1 MTHIGNSRLSDGA
14 TSIRPIGERRRMIRV
29 AFDIGGTFTDF
40 VLCDDATGTTH
51 ALKVPTSS
59 RNPGE
64 AVIEGLE
71 KLLAVT
77 GVPGTSV
84 DLVLHA
90 TTVATNAVI
99 ERKGAKTGLI
109 TTAGFRD
116 VLIIGRQKRYE
127 TYDMYIDKPEP
138 LVQRRH
144 IVEVTERIA
153 PDGTVVTALDGASV
167 SRAIDAMVEA
177 GRETVAVCLLHAYAN
192 PEHERRIR
200 DEIAARAPGLLV
212 SISSEISPK
221 FREYERTNTTVTNAY
236 VKPIVD
242 RYLRHLDEAL
252 KRRGIPN
259 ELLVMQ
265 SNGGLISPDLARDFP
280 VRIIESG
287 PAAGILMCAIVG
299 KQEGRDQIITF
310 DMGGTTAKLGA
321 IDDGAPAIMPT
332 FEVDLV
338 RYKKGSGLPINVP
351 AVEMI
356 EIGAGGGSIARES
369 RGMIVVG
376 PDSAGADPGP
386 ICYGHGGREP
396 TITDANVVLG
406 YISPDWFNGGTMRLD
421 KEAAARGIKQAI
433 ADPLGV
439 STEEAA
445 WGIHLVATS
454 NMENAL
460 RIVSVERGRDPRSY
474 AMVAFGG
481 AGPLHAARLAR
492 AVGIP
497 TVIVPYGAGV
507 GSAIGLLQA
516 EPRIDV
522 TLTRVMHLDAT
533 QSGRAIAGVY
543 SELEALAQQDVRRIA
558 QAGKPQWS
566 RYAQMRYAGQGFEIH
581 VDLPPGPID
590 DNYGLQAIDA
600 FKRAYLRKHKFLD
613 PQGSVEAVDWTLVA
627 TMPSRGG
634 GTTLGRRPATAEA
647 RQSMRRVWFPETRGY
662 TDARIVDRHALAA
675 GTTIAGPAIVEDPD
689 CTVVVLPGDVAR
701 MSDKGHI
708 IIEIKSEASQ

>member
-1 MTHIGNSRLSDGA
+1 
-14 TSIRPIGERRRMIRV
+14 MIRV

-40 VLCDDATGTTH
+40 VLADDATGATH

-64 AVIEGLE
+64 AVVEGLE
-71 KLLAVT
+71 KLLAAT
-77 GVPGTSV
+77 GVAGSSV
-84 DLVLHA
+84 DVVLHA
-90 TTVATNAVI
+90 TTVATNAVL
-99 ERKGAKTGLI
+99 ERKGAQTGLI
-109 TTAGFRD
+109 TTEGFRD

-144 IVEVTERIA
+144 IVEVVERIA
-153 PDGTVVTALDGASV
+153 PDGTVVTALDAASV
-167 SRAIDAMVEA
+167 NRAIDAMLQT
-177 GRETVAVCLLHAYAN
+177 GRETVAVSLLHAYAR
-192 PEHERRIR
+192 PEHERGIR
-200 DEIAARAPGLLV
+200 DLIAARAPDLLV
-212 SISSEISPK
+212 SISSEVSPK

-242 RYLRHLDEAL
+242 RYLRHLNQAL
-252 KRRGIPN
+252 KDRGIRN
-259 ELLVMQ
+259 ELFVMQ

-299 KQEGRDQIITF
+299 KEEGCDQIVTF

-321 IDDGAPAIMPT
+321 IDEGKPAIMPT

-356 EIGAGGGSIARES
+356 EIGAGGGSIARDN

-386 ICYGHGGREP
+386 ICYGRGGEDP

-406 YISPDWFNGGTMRLD
+406 YISPDWFNGGSMRLD
-421 KEAAARGIKQAI
+421 KEAAARGIKRAI

-439 STEEAA
+439 STEQAA

-460 RIVSVERGRDPRSY
+460 RIVSVERGRDPRLY
-474 AMVAFGG
+474 TMVAFGG

-492 AVGIP
+492 SVGIP
-497 TVIVPYGAGV
+497 RVIVPYGAGV

-522 TLTRVMHLDAT
+522 TLTRVMRLDAER
-533 QSGRAIAGVY
+533 SGREIAGVY
-543 SELEALAQQDVRRIA
+543 TELEALAKQDVKRMSE
-558 QAGKPQWS
+558 AGNPQWS

-581 VDLPPGPID
+581 VDLPSDQID
-590 DNYGLQAIDA
+590 DSYGLKAIEA
-600 FKRAYLRKHKFLD
+600 FKKAYLRKHKFLD
-613 PQGSVEAVDWTLVA
+613 PQGAVEAVDWTLVA

-634 GTTLGRRPATAEA
+634 GAQLGRRQTSSTPKQG
-647 RQSMRRVWFPETRGY
+647 RRRVWFPETNGY
-662 TDARIVDRHALAA
+662 ADTTIMDRHALADGA
-675 GTTIAGPAIVEDPD
+675 TIVGPAIIEDPD
-689 CTVVVLPGDVAR
+689 CTAVVLPGDIAR

-708 IIEIKSEASQ
+708 IIEIKNEAWQ

>member
-1 MTHIGNSRLSDGA
+1 
-14 TSIRPIGERRRMIRV
+14 MIRV

-40 VLCDDATGTTH
+40 VLADDGTGLTH

-71 KLLAVT
+71 KLLAAT
-77 GVPGTSV
+77 GVCGNAV
-84 DLVLHA
+84 DVVLHA
-90 TTVATNAVI
+90 TTVATNAVL

-109 TTAGFRD
+109 TTEGFRD

-144 IVEVTERIA
+144 IVEVAERVA
-153 PDGTVVTALDGASV
+153 PDGTVVTALDAESV
-167 SRAIDAMVEA
+167 NRAIDAMLKTD
-177 GRETVAVCLLHAYAN
+177 RESIAVCLLHAYAM
-192 PEHERRIR
+192 PEHERHIR
-200 DEIAARAPGLLV
+200 DRIAARAPHLLV
-212 SISSEISPK
+212 SISSEVSPK
-221 FREYERTNTTVTNAY
+221 YREYERTNTTVTNAY

-242 RYLRHLDEAL
+242 RYLRHLDQAL
-252 KRRGIPN
+252 RARGIRN
-259 ELLVMQ
+259 ELFVMQ

-299 KQEGRDQIITF
+299 KEEGRDQIITF

-321 IDDGAPAIMPT
+321 IDEGKPAIMPT

-356 EIGAGGGSIARES
+356 EIGAGGGSIARDNK
-369 RGMIVVG
+369 GMIVVG

-386 ICYGHGGREP
+386 VCYGRGGREP

-406 YISPDWFNGGTMRLD
+406 YISPDRFNGGSMRLD
-421 KEAAARGIKQAI
+421 KEAGARSITRAI
-433 ADPLGV
+433 ADPLGI
-439 STEEAA
+439 STERAA

-460 RIVSVERGRDPRSY
+460 RIVSVERGRDPRLY
-474 AMVAFGG
+474 TMVAFGG

-516 EPRIDV
+516 EPRIDI
-522 TLTRVMHLDAT
+522 TLTRVLHLDAKL
-533 QSGRAIAGVY
+533 SGREIANIY
-543 SELEALAQQDVRRIA
+543 TELDALAKQDVMRIS
-558 QAGKPQWS
+558 QTGKPQWS

-590 DNYGLQAIDA
+590 DSYASQAIEA
-600 FKRAYLRKHKFLD
+600 FQKAYLRKHKFLD
-613 PQGSVEAVDWTLVA
+613 SQSAVEVVDWTLVA

-634 GTTLGRRPATAEA
+634 DAALGRRLDSAEPRKA
-647 RQSMRRVWFPETRGY
+647 LRPVWFPETGGY
-662 TDARIVDRHALAA
+662 TDATIVNRRSLADGA
-675 GTTIAGPAIVEDPD
+675 TIVGPAIIEDPD

-708 IIEIKSEASQ
+708 IIEINSEVAP